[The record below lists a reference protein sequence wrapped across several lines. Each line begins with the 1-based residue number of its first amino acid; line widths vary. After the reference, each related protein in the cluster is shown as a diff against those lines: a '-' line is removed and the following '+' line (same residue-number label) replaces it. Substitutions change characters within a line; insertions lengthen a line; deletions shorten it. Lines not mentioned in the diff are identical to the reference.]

1 MPHDHS
7 HDHGS
12 SHDHSSHDH
21 SSHDHG
27 KDCCHDDHGHG
38 HGHGHHDD
46 HHGASDRMKAQRALK
61 MASVLCF
68 TFMIVEVIGGWMAGS
83 LAVLSDAAHLCVDLS
98 SFIIAIMAN
107 YLSMKPATDKMS
119 FGMVRAEVLSALF
132 SVSVLLVLTAY
143 LVVEACFRIN
153 DWRKGELEPVD
164 GKLMTIVAGIGIV
177 INIALAFILG
187 PENHVHLM
195 DDGHSHSH
203 GHAHGHD
210 DHDDHDVETGHHDDH
225 DDHDDHDHD
234 HDHDHGHGHGRKKKH
249 RGKKSKT
256 ALLVSSSSSKTS
268 DESEGIHIPL
278 IDKNA
283 YGTVPSLAAPAPA
296 SKPKNF
302 NINQHAAL
310 LHVIGDLIQSVAVFI
325 AGCLIWWKPSWS
337 LADPICTILFS
348 FIVIY
353 TTVGVVSSTVNVL
366 LEGVP
371 KGIDFNSIRS
381 KISQV
386 RGVTNVHDLH
396 IWSVTVGKTALSM
409 HCSATDPRQ
418 ALLDISEICKK
429 EDIHHTTVQV
439 QFPTDRNCLTCN
451 KEGHTSCL

>member
-1 MPHDHS
+1 M
-7 HDHGS
+7 
-12 SHDHSSHDH
+12 
-21 SSHDHG
+21 
-27 KDCCHDDHGHG
+27 
-38 HGHGHHDD
+38 
-46 HHGASDRMKAQRALK
+46 
-61 MASVLCF
+61 
-68 TFMIVEVIGGWMAGS
+68 
-83 LAVLSDAAHLCVDLS
+83 
-98 SFIIAIMAN
+98 
-107 YLSMKPATDKMS
+107 
-119 FGMVRAEVLSALF
+119 
-132 SVSVLLVLTAY
+132 
-143 LVVEACFRIN
+143 
-153 DWRKGELEPVD
+153 
-164 GKLMTIVAGIGIV
+164 
-177 INIALAFILG
+177 
-187 PENHVHLM
+187 
-195 DDGHSHSH
+195 
-203 GHAHGHD
+203 
-210 DHDDHDVETGHHDDH
+210 
-225 DDHDDHDHD
+225 
-234 HDHDHGHGHGRKKKH
+234 
-249 RGKKSKT
+249 
-256 ALLVSSSSSKTS
+256 VSSSSSGAS

-283 YGTVPSLAAPAPA
+283 YGTVPFLAAPAPA
-296 SKPKNF
+296 SKPKSF

-371 KGIDFNSIRS
+371 KGIDFNSVRS

-451 KEGHTSCL
+451 KEGENVKRRANDRQRGSSI